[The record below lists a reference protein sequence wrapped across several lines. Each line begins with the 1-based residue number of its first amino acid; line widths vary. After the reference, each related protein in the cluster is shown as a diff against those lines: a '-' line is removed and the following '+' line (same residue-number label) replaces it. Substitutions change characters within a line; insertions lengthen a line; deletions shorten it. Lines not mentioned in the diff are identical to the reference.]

1 MGNICCDKSNKLEQ
15 KFPNSSIK
23 TTRNKTK
30 GNKLVNENTEQ
41 NNVNNDELDAL
52 DKIFCSSMEE
62 FKFWMNLHE
71 LGLTKITSIDK
82 QNLIIHFDYSEIY
95 AEDIFTF
102 TKLVSIFESN
112 ENLFFFPKLLEV
124 IPCIIDFIQCVLHL
138 KQRHKIKDF
147 FLIYFDSFFFEKI
160 NNEYHLK
167 YCNTKLNEAYLDKDL
182 YFKSDNLISSISIL
196 ENSNIFAFN
205 KQNNNTNNVGKEKRS
220 NTANKQIFNSKY
232 SFGEN
237 NNNSNNI
244 SDTNSNYKGKISI
257 DEPEFNSHFYY
268 KSNIIYQE
276 YIIRKNF
283 DFDEIEYFY
292 SEVIMNFINRF
303 LFKKVNSKNFGD
315 SIESDLKSLKS
326 TVRSC
331 FKELRKE
338 KMQLSKLKEFIMSI
352 LYNNNEMCNL
362 VNKLNSLLFRTDT
375 SDFISDKIIYFK
387 KIGFNFS
394 YGNCANKD
402 SSSNISQVDFNSSL
416 INLNTSQIHDISR
429 LSTNKNNSY
438 NNIIIDEQKL
448 RTPTPYLKYK
458 LSHIHCF
465 VYDSI
470 IEDVRKNSSKEI
482 YEVNIKDNF
491 CICCAWDLFIDKK
504 IKTNEKICLKELESL
519 ILSSKSKSVKSTIID
534 LFYYLKYICFLQPLC
549 IDFNPRKSELD
560 NSNNISTISVAKN
573 NLGIKEFSDLL
584 SMKKDKIFLIKSS
597 TNLTICFEYVYLDN
611 EYNEFLDVIN
621 FDVKLQE
628 IINNQ
633 YKKTENSMIYFADDI
648 RSSKN
653 NNSQIRF
660 SVGSEKD

>member
-1 MGNICCDKSNKLEQ
+1 MGNVCCDKSNKLEQ

-23 TTRNKTK
+23 TSRTKTK
-30 GNKLVNENTEQ
+30 VNKNVNEKNDQ

-52 DKIFCSSMEE
+52 DKIFCSSKEE

-82 QNLIIHFDYSEIY
+82 ENLIIHFDYSEIY

-102 TKLVSIFESN
+102 TKLVSVFETN

-138 KQRHKIKDF
+138 KQRHKINDF

-160 NNEYHLK
+160 DNEYHLK
-167 YCNTKLNEAYLDKDL
+167 YCNTKLNESYREKDL

-196 ENSNIFAFN
+196 ENSNLFAFN
-205 KQNNNTNNVGKEKRS
+205 KQNNNNSAQTKEKRN
-220 NTANKQIFNSKY
+220 NTVNPQQIFSSKY

-237 NNNSNNI
+237 SNNNI
-244 SDTNSNYKGKISI
+244 SERNSGYKGKISI

-268 KSNIIYQE
+268 KSNIMYQE
-276 YIIRKNF
+276 FLVRRNF

-303 LFKKVNSKNFGD
+303 IFKKVSSKNFGE
-315 SIESDLKSLKS
+315 SIEADLKNLKS
-326 TVRSC
+326 TIRSC

-352 LYNNNEMCNL
+352 LYNNNEMCSL

-394 YGNCANKD
+394 YGNCYNKD
-402 SSSNISQVDFNSSL
+402 SSSNVSQVDFNSSL
-416 INLNTSQIHDISR
+416 INLNTSQIQDISR
-429 LSTNKNNSY
+429 LSTNKNNSF
-438 NNIIIDEQKL
+438 NNIFVDEQKL
-448 RTPTPYLKYK
+448 KSQTPYLKYK

-465 VYDSI
+465 IYDSI
-470 IEDVRKNSSKEI
+470 IENPRNLNSKDI
-482 YEVNIKDNF
+482 YEVKIKDNF
-491 CICCAWDLFIDKK
+491 CICCAWELFIDKK
-504 IKTNEKICLKELESL
+504 IKNNEKICLKDLENL
-519 ILSSKSKSVKSTIID
+519 ILNNKNKSGKNQSID

-560 NSNNISTISVAKN
+560 NSNNISSISIAKN

-584 SMKKDKIFLIKSS
+584 SMKKDKIYIVKNSI
-597 TNLTICFEYVYLDN
+597 NLTILFEFVYLDA
-611 EYNEFLDVIN
+611 EYNEFLDIIN

-633 YKKTENSMIYFADDI
+633 YKKTENSMIYFTDDI